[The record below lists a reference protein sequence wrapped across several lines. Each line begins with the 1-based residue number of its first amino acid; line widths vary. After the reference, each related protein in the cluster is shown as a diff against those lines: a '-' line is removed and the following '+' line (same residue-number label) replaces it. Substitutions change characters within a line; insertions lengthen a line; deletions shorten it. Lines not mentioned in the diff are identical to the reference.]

1 MKKIWIINYY
11 SSPPKYVS
19 NPRHLEFAKHLAK
32 IGYDV
37 TIFSSGFLRDK
48 NLELVPHGKEYHTVN
63 YEEFKF
69 VHIKVKHYKGN
80 GLSRMLSI
88 TQFALKLF
96 MYRNNFEK
104 PNIIIHNIHAP
115 FDYPVSWCAKKLKS
129 KYIVEA
135 WDLWPDSFVRFGLIG
150 GKNPLVKIAYNI
162 EKRLYEKADK
172 IIFTFEG
179 GIDYLRE
186 HKWTKDRG
194 GTIDTKKI
202 FYINNGVNIDKFNED
217 IRNYKI
223 NDPDLENDEY
233 FKIIY
238 LGSLNLAND
247 VKQLIDAANIL
258 KENKKYKF
266 LIYGDGS
273 DRKYLEEYVNKNQIS
288 NVIFKD
294 KRIPFQNV
302 PYVLSKSSLNILN
315 YKKNF
320 GIYGISSGKFFQ
332 YLAAGKPICCN
343 ININYCLITKYK
355 LGIAKQF
362 NNSKEYADAIRYFG
376 EMDINT
382 YEAICDR
389 VKLAAKEFDY
399 EVLSKKL
406 ISIID
411 D

>member
-48 NLELVPHGKEYHTVN
+48 NLELVPNGKKYHKVN

-69 VHIKVKHYKGN
+69 VHIKVKHYQGN
-80 GLSRMLSI
+80 GLSRMISI

-96 MYRNNFEK
+96 KYRNNFEK

-135 WDLWPDSFVRFGLIG
+135 WDLWPDSFARFGLIG
-150 GKNPLVKIAYNI
+150 KKNPLVKIAYNI

-376 EMDINT
+376 EIDINT

-389 VKLAAKEFDY
+389 VKLIAKEFDY

>member
-376 EMDINT
+376 EIDINT

-389 VKLAAKEFDY
+389 VKLIAKEFDY